1 MRDLHGAA
9 PEVLH
14 RETGGGRWAGEDVM
28 GGVRGGAALGTQ
40 VGIRDVDCMS
50 VGVEAGTLPRPQL
63 GQGGAEVAGEGCF
76 RGRDDGGGP
85 EQDLTWAS
93 IGEVARDDCGMNISD
108 GRPVVLGV
116 DCSVELQV
124 PGDSMVDGGLE
135 EGYSGSRAGVLGDQ
149 GVGRVGR
156 SQRACEKLGA
166 EHCKVVGK
174 GEGFGFGVEVLNV

>member
-1 MRDLHGAA
+1 M
-9 PEVLH
+9 
-14 RETGGGRWAGEDVM
+14 
-28 GGVRGGAALGTQ
+28 
-40 VGIRDVDCMS
+40 
-50 VGVEAGTLPRPQL
+50 
-63 GQGGAEVAGEGCF
+63 AGEGCF

-85 EQDLTWAS
+85 EQDLAWAS
-93 IGEVARDDCGMNISD
+93 IGEVARDDCGMYIPD

-124 PGDSMVDGGLE
+124 SGDSMVDGGLE

-166 EHCKVVGK
+166 EHCKVIGK
-174 GEGFGFGVEVLNV
+174 GEGFGFGVEVLDV